1 MLKLIISTLLLK
13 TILFA
18 RVVSESE
25 QNGVMVEGVLFVI
38 VFGTMGII
46 SYIYSSRHAKAYK
59 KPEVADKKVAVDAA
73 VLDRISELS
82 KMLENGNLT
91 EKEFELLKNYH
102 LKR

>member
-25 QNGVMVEGVLFVI
+25 QNGVMIEGVLFVI

-59 KPEVADKKVAVDAA
+59 KPEVVVKKIVVDAT

>member
-59 KPEVADKKVAVDAA
+59 KPEVVDKKVAVDAA

-82 KMLENGNLT
+82 KMLENGSLT